1 MNTKVDVGDQ
11 EPDEEFLSQVSTIEA
26 LMIQALMNQLT
37 DIVECQSRR
46 KRISYENQLA
56 QVQTLQS
63 LAQTALMLTD
73 AETIF
78 LHGGK
83 LQGFINRAV
92 LEHTLGVA
100 ARHDR
105 IVPNATID
113 DEPTA
118 SDQESGTEPGEGES

>member
-1 MNTKVDVGDQ
+1 MNDTRVDIGDE
-11 EPDEEFLSQVSTIEA
+11 EPNEEFLSQVSTFEA

-37 DIVECQSRR
+37 DIVENQNRR
-46 KRISYENQLA
+46 TRISYANQLI

-92 LEHTLGVA
+92 LEHTLGVK
-100 ARHDR
+100 
-105 IVPNATID
+105 IPNERPASKPNTD
-113 DEPTA
+113 DESTD
-118 SDQESGTEPGEGES
+118 SDEEPGTPSEQS